1 MKVFIYEHVTCAPE
15 KAHYVNQIE
24 NGFAWR
30 LKAGCKQM
38 NMKEFDKY
46 MTFIR
51 KNMFN
56 PNLVLLPS
64 GDFRLQYF
72 DMRGKYHD

>member
-1 MKVFIYEHVTCAPE
+1 
-15 KAHYVNQIE
+15 
-24 NGFAWR
+24 
-30 LKAGCKQM
+30 M

-46 MTFIR
+46 IAFIR

-56 PNLVLLPS
+56 PNLKLLSS